1 MLEYIKHAR
10 FFIHTKPFYFS
21 LGHLGPLSF
30 YNVRDEV
37 RHGLASTFVIIRPVC
52 GKNNEIKTSE
62 HHKPGQRGPPAFDVN
77 TRVALGCLHV
87 GIGQTHINNL
97 LSTLNAPTIILS
109 LSN

>member
-1 MLEYIKHAR
+1 MLD
-10 FFIHTKPFYFS
+10 FLFTQSLFYFS

-37 RHGLASTFVIIRPVC
+37 RHGLASTFVIICPVC

-62 HHKPGQRGPPAFDVN
+62 QHKPSQRGPPAFDVN
-77 TRVALGCLHV
+77 TRMALGCLHV
-87 GIGQTHINNL
+87 GIGQTHIDNL

-109 LSN
+109 LSNWGKEK